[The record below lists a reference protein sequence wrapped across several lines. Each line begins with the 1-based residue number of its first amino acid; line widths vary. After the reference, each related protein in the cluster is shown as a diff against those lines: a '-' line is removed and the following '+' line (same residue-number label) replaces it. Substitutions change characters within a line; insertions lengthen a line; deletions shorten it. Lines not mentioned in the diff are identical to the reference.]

1 MKKTTKE
8 AFIKNVLIQTILKDN
23 EKVRLCSTI
32 DEMKKKL
39 NQTLAVWTNEQNIA
53 LSEKWYDLV
62 FNKCVTL
69 NNWQPLAIEEIS
81 FLKIGS
87 IISFNKEAVFT
98 DYDNMKHFSVI
109 VLAIDEKVLK
119 YRLGSSFGKVKAS
132 NFKNYFWMMKLSE
145 DDKKI
150 LFWKTNTNFIEDS
163 TEKTNSFRKDV
174 EILFGDLLL

>member
-23 EKVRLCSTI
+23 EKVRLCSTTEEI
-32 DEMKKKL
+32 KKKL

-53 LSEKWYDLV
+53 LSETWYDIV
-62 FNKCVTL
+62 FNKCSTL

-81 FLKIGS
+81 FLEIGS
-87 IISFNKEAVFT
+87 IISFTKEALLT
-98 DYDNMKHFSVI
+98 DHENMKHFSVI
-109 VLAIDEKVLK
+109 VLAIDEKGLK

-150 LFWKTNTNFIEDS
+150 LFWKTNTNLIEDLKS
-163 TEKTNSFRKDV
+163 
-174 EILFGDLLL
+174 